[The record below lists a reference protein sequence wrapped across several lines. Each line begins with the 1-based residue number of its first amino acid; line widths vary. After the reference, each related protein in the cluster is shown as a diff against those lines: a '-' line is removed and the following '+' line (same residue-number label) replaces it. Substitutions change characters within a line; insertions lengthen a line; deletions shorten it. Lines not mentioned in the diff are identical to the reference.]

1 MSTEPGGIWTILVPP
16 TEMLLGG
23 ICVHELEFWSVLT
36 LPKSQSWHSDK
47 PVSLPNFPGM
57 HGRHEACPGL
67 SWKNP
72 IPQAWHMSWS
82 VEEVKLPG
90 WQSRQA
96 LPSTR
101 LPAGQALHVVLPG
114 SAVRPVAQASHGAV
128 RFCSFEAEFSPHNV
142 QRVSPVLFW

>member
-1 MSTEPGGIWTILVPP
+1 M
-16 TEMLLGG
+16 
-23 ICVHELEFWSVLT
+23 HELEFWSVLT

-72 IPQAWHMSWS
+72 IPQAWHVSWS

-114 SAVRPVAQASHGAV
+114 SALRPVAQASHGVV
-128 RFCSFEAEFSPHNV
+128 RFCSFEAVFCSQGSHL
-142 QRVSPVLFW
+142 RFPVVFWYWPGMHGRHDD